1 MDPNALLTDIAQLRR
16 VTDQLS
22 TEIMSMQ
29 PHTQSPQDSHT
40 YNTLTQRLTV
50 VENAVQAL
58 SQQIPVINQ
67 NFKNHRECIQQLAE
81 RIQKLE
87 KRNAPLQ
94 DSPNVIQGNS
104 STDNEDGKCEASAS
118 LGTSVPPEGSFVAQF
133 RAAKKRRVEDKQ
145 TQQGVKDEEQH
156 DVQSGVGLGR
166 A

>member
-1 MDPNALLTDIAQLRR
+1 MDPNTLLTDIAQIRR

-22 TEIMSMQ
+22 TDIASMQ
-29 PHTQSPQDSHT
+29 PHPQSPQDSHT
-40 YNTLTQRLTV
+40 YNTLSQRLTA

-87 KRNAPLQ
+87 KRNASLQ

-104 STDNEDGKCEASAS
+104 LAADNEDGKCEASAS
-118 LGTSVPPEGSFVAQF
+118 IGTPVPPEGSFVTQF
-133 RAAKKRRVEDKQ
+133 RAAKKRRVEENQ
-145 TQQGVKDEEQH
+145 TRQGVKDEEQH
-156 DVQSGVGLGR
+156 DV
-166 A
+166 